1 MTGGNEFTFLT
12 SQRAVVDHKVHGDS
26 RLGDLLERNR
36 LWIFRRTDRI
46 TNVDIS
52 NTGNSND
59 GTDLR
64 FLYLYTV

>member
-26 RLGDLLERNR
+26 RLGDLLEWNC
-36 LWIFRRTDRI
+36 LWILRGTQG
-46 TNVDIS
+46 IS
-52 NTGNSND
+52 NVQIRDTGNSND
-59 GTDLR
+59 RTDLR